1 MTSIAIWII
10 GGLLIAVALIVYA
23 IVRAGSGVDDFDPYN
38 GDGF

>member
-1 MTSIAIWII
+1 MTIWII
-10 GGLLIAVALIVYA
+10 GGLLIAAALIVYA